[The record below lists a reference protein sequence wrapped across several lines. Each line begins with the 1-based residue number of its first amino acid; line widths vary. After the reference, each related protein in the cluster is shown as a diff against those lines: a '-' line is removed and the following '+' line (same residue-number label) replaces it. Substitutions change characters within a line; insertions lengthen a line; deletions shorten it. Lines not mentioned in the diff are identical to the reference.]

1 MRLGTVIGRVT
12 LAPQD
17 PAYAGGRL
25 LIVQPLSREQFAG
38 APAAPLAPGASLV
51 AYDELGAGAGSIV
64 GFTEGSEA
72 AMPFSTPTPVDA
84 YIACIVTRIDYQ
96 PPR

>member
-12 LAPQD
+12 LAQQEPS
-17 PAYAGGRL
+17 YTGGRL

-38 APAAPLAPGASLV
+38 APAQPLAKGSSLV
-51 AYDELGAGAGSIV
+51 AYDELGAGEGSIV

-72 AMPFSTPTPVDA
+72 AMPFATPTPVDA
-84 YIACIVTRIDYQ
+84 YIACIVTTIDYA
-96 PPR
+96 PPH